1 MFILFT
7 FILLKLIN
15 PNNKIKMSLKL
26 NNKSFTFLSNP
37 NPNSGKKT
45 KTSGLFTP
53 LNKTE
58 VLKAQLFTNAPSL
71 FINVL
76 KSFLSKN
83 VNFKIVN
90 LSVI

>member
-1 MFILFT
+1 
-7 FILLKLIN
+7 
-15 PNNKIKMSLKL
+15 MSLKL

-45 KTSGLFTP
+45 KTSSLFTP
-53 LNKTE
+53 LNKAE

-71 FINVL
+71 FNNVL
-76 KSFLSKN
+76 KSFLSEN

-90 LSVI
+90 LIVI